1 MMCTGHT
8 ADRGFQFS
16 GAKAAFNPEDRFVV
30 TMGTTLIVCTQ
41 NGNVFGHDIAGR
53 NIGPGF
59 KFTGAKAAFNVGD
72 RFVTTTDKT
81 LIVCTQN
88 GDVFGHDIANRNIG
102 PGFKFT
108 GSKAAFNTSDR
119 FVVSVRN
126 RLFGHHTLIV
136 CTQNGDVF
144 GHDIAGRNIGPPF
157 QFTGSKMAFN
167 PEDRFVVIVGNTMI
181 VTTQGS
187 AAFGADVSG
196 RKIGPIF
203 RLNPDLSIRLHL
215 KVWTNPIIPI
225 ATMLTSMQDLYG
237 TAGIGEGW
245 RVSKPSHAQVSL
257 SPITIWMLSKTVLR
271 VRLLLNK
278 WHSSAI
284 ATTSASLMLCT
295 FRAFDNPRA

>member
-1 MMCTGHT
+1 MPNRIAFNPQDRFVVAIGNTLVVTTRSGDTFGHDVTGHT

-30 TMGTTLIVCTQ
+30 TMGNTLIVCTQ
-41 NGNVFGHDIAGR
+41 NGNVFGHDIADR

-59 KFTGAKAAFNVGD
+59 RFTGAKAAFNAVD
-72 RFVTTTDKT
+72 RFVTTADNT

-102 PGFKFT
+102 AGFKFT
-108 GSKAAFNTSDR
+108 GSKAAFNAGDR
-119 FVVSVRN
+119 FVVTVRS

-144 GHDIAGRNIGPPF
+144 GHDIARRNIGPPF
-157 QFTGSKMAFN
+157 KFTGSRMAFN

-181 VTTQGS
+181 VTTQGG

-196 RKIGPIF
+196 RNIGPIF

-215 KVWTNPIIPI
+215 KVWTTPNVAI
-225 ATMLTSMQDLYG
+225 ATMLTSMQDLYS
-237 TAGIGEGW
+237 TAGIGVVVAST
-245 RVSKPSHAQVSL
+245 R
-257 SPITIWMLSKTVLR
+257 
-271 VRLLLNK
+271 RLQT
-278 WHSSAI
+278 ARF
-284 ATTSASLMLCT
+284 LC
-295 FRAFDNPRA
+295 RL

>member
-1 MMCTGHT
+1 MANRIAFNPQDRFVVAIGNTLIVTTRSGDTFGHDVTGHT

-30 TMGTTLIVCTQ
+30 TMGNTLIVCTQ
-41 NGNVFGHDIAGR
+41 NGDVFGHDIAGR

-59 KFTGAKAAFNVGD
+59 KFTGAKAAFNAGD

-108 GSKAAFNTSDR
+108 GSKAAFNPNDR
-119 FVVSVRN
+119 FVVTVSS

-157 QFTGSKMAFN
+157 QFTGSRMAFN
-167 PEDRFVVIVGNTMI
+167 PEDRFVVIVRQHHDRHHPGRCRFRCGCL
-181 VTTQGS
+181 GS
-187 AAFGADVSG
+187 QYRAY
-196 RKIGPIF
+196 
-203 RLNPDLSIRLHL
+203 L
-215 KVWTNPIIPI
+215 
-225 ATMLTSMQDLYG
+225 
-237 TAGIGEGW
+237 
-245 RVSKPSHAQVSL
+245 PSE
-257 SPITIWMLSKTVLR
+257 P
-271 VRLLLNK
+271 
-278 WHSSAI
+278 
-284 ATTSASLMLCT
+284 
-295 FRAFDNPRA
+295 